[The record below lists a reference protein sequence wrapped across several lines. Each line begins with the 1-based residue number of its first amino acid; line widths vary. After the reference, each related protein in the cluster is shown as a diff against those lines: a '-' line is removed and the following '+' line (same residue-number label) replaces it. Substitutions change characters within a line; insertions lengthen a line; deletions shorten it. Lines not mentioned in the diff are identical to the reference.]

1 MSPAEATA
9 RLKGACGAA
18 AGRSKGGKPS
28 EIGRGRLRLAR
39 YRDAVCRLC
48 RREGTKLF
56 LKGQRCLT
64 EKCAI
69 EKRNFPPG
77 QHGKARRPKIV
88 GYGLQLRE
96 KQKVRRLYGILEN
109 QFRHYFEKAASS
121 KGVTGETLLMIL
133 ERRLDNV
140 VYRLGLATSRAEARQ
155 LVRHGHILVAGRK
168 VNIPSY
174 QVSAGQEIA
183 VRESSRQMA
192 AIQRA
197 LDLTS
202 SRAVPPWLEFNRE
215 AMQGKVISLP
225 KREDVNFPIQEQ
237 MIVEL
242 YSK

>member
-1 MSPAEATA
+1 M
-9 RLKGACGAA
+9 
-18 AGRSKGGKPS
+18 
-28 EIGRGRLRLAR
+28 AR

-64 EKCAI
+64 DKCAI
-69 EKRNFPPG
+69 EKRNFQPG
-77 QHGKARRPKIV
+77 QHGKARRPKVV

-96 KQKVRRLYGILEN
+96 KQKVRRLYGVLES
-109 QFRHYFEKAASS
+109 QFRDYFEKAAAR
-121 KGVTGETLLMIL
+121 KGITGENLLMML
-133 ERRLDNV
+133 ERRLDNS

-155 LVRHGHILVAGRK
+155 LVRHGHILVGGRR

-174 QVSAGQEIA
+174 QVAVAQEIVVA
-183 VRESSRQMA
+183 PNSRSMVS
-192 AIQRA
+192 IQRA
-197 LDLTS
+197 LDLAG
-202 SRAVPPWLEFNRE
+202 SRGIPAWLEFNRE
-215 AMQGKVISLP
+215 SMTGRVISLP

>member
-1 MSPAEATA
+1 
-9 RLKGACGAA
+9 
-18 AGRSKGGKPS
+18 
-28 EIGRGRLRLAR
+28 LAR

-64 EKCAI
+64 DKCAI
-69 EKRNFPPG
+69 EKRNFQPG
-77 QHGKARRPKIV
+77 QHGKARRPKLV

-109 QFRHYFEKAASS
+109 QFRHYFEKAAAS
-121 KGVTGETLLMIL
+121 KGITGESLLLML
-133 ERRLDNV
+133 ERRLDNT

-155 LVRHGHILVAGRK
+155 LVRHGHILVGGRR
-168 VNIPSY
+168 VNIPSF
-174 QVSAGQEIA
+174 QLAAGMEIA
-183 VRESSRQMA
+183 VALASRAMGTIQRSLDLAGSRAMPTWLQFDRESMTGRVVA
-192 AIQRA
+192 
-197 LDLTS
+197 
-202 SRAVPPWLEFNRE
+202 F
-215 AMQGKVISLP
+215 P